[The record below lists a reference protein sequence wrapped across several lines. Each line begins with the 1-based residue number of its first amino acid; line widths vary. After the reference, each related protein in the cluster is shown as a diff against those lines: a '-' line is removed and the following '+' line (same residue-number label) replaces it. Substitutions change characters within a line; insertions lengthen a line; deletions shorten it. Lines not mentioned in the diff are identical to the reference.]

1 MYYHY
6 ITIYIPRYP
15 RPTAEIFIIIKEKEE
30 IIDWFNA
37 HKYYKLEKKS
47 TLGPKHYM
55 YNAMALV
62 HLLNSKIK
70 SFNKNC
76 IVFPW
81 LSKNITLTS
90 QVTSFFP

>member
-1 MYYHY
+1 M
-6 ITIYIPRYP
+6 YIPRYT
-15 RPTAEIFIIIKEKEE
+15 TAEIFIINKEKEE
-30 IIDWFNA
+30 IMDWFNA
-37 HKYYKLEKKS
+37 HNYYKLEKIHTGS
-47 TLGPKHYM
+47 QALY
-55 YNAMALV
+55 YAMALV

-90 QVTSFFP
+90 QVTSFFPWPYLA